1 MFPRYGLD
9 ASPANVLML
18 VPQMTAAR
26 TRRRASPLRAP
37 HHSHPLLMAQ
47 FITCRRLNGMH
58 QAACSCR
65 SSQGAFRRQTAHS
78 SVIAQFSFLFR
89 QTPLRRRCLSMDNAS
104 ARFPSPSNKPA
115 RQLRLSPQIYKRYG
129 RRQCNCNP
137 VVHRLLLE
145 QLTRLLNGMNIVP
158 IFLPSALHEAF
169 FRYFMSV
176 LRPGLHNVLETG
188 SQRIFPGATSLEY
201 LREGWAHFVEANEAV
216 ARVVFR
222 LYQDGDVSWINDFQ
236 LSMMPRSLVKL
247 CLAAYGRRP
256 PQLFFLHAPFPTSEI
271 FRTIP
276 VRDDLLGERS
286 LVT

>member
-89 QTPLRRRCLSMDNAS
+89 QTPLRSSLSVEWTTQARVFRPRATSRRE
-104 ARFPSPSNKPA
+104 
-115 RQLRLSPQIYKRYG
+115 QLRLSPQIYKRYG
-129 RRQCNCNP
+129 GRQCNCNP

-247 CLAAYGRRP
+247 CLAA
-256 PQLFFLHAPFPTSEI
+256 
-271 FRTIP
+271 
-276 VRDDLLGERS
+276 
-286 LVT
+286 